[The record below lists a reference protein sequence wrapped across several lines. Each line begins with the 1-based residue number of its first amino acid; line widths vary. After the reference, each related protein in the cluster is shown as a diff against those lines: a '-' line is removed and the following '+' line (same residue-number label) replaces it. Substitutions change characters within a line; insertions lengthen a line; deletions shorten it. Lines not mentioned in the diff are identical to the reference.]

1 MSLLHHNSFNK
12 MYQKDKMTLGFSIP
26 TEKMSKNPIM
36 ENQLELALKIED
48 YGFAALW
55 LRDVTIQNLNI
66 DDNGQMYDLWIY
78 LTYLAAKTKH
88 IALGTSSVVLP
99 LRHPVRVAKEAT
111 SIDQLF
117 PERLIMGVASGDR
130 EKDFIAL
137 GVSKQEVG
145 PLFKERFSF
154 LERLLKEDRPTIHSD
169 FGVMDGTDMRMIPK
183 PVSSIPTMVTGF
195 SKQPMEWIAEHG
207 DGWIQYPR
215 TIGNQTKL
223 INDYRTLT
231 EIHAPGVF
239 KPFSQTLFIDLSE
252 NPDAPPVSIPLGY
265 HVGRNQLVELL
276 HQFQEIGVNHLAF
289 VLYFSQRPPAEVI
302 QELGEFVLPYFP
314 THELAGKQ

>member
-1 MSLLHHNSFNK
+1 MSLLNHSAFNK
-12 MYQKDKMTLGFSIP
+12 MYQRDKMTLGFSIP
-26 TEKMSKNPIM
+26 TAKMSKNPIM
-36 ENQLELALKIED
+36 ENQLELARKIED
-48 YGFAALW
+48 HGFAALW

-78 LTYLAAKTKH
+78 LTYLAAHTKH

-137 GVSKQEVG
+137 GVAKQDGG
-145 PLFKERFSF
+145 PLFKENYAF

-195 SKQPMEWIAEHG
+195 SKQSIEWIAEHG

-215 TIGNQTKL
+215 GIGQQMKL
-223 INDYRTLT
+223 INDYRELT

-252 NPDAPPVSIPLGY
+252 NPDALPIPIPLGY
-265 HVGRNQLVELL
+265 HVGRNKLVELL
-276 HQFQEIGVNHLAF
+276 YQFQFIGVNHLSF
-289 VLYFSQRPPAEVI
+289 VLYFSKRPAEEVI

-314 THELAGKQ
+314 THELADE